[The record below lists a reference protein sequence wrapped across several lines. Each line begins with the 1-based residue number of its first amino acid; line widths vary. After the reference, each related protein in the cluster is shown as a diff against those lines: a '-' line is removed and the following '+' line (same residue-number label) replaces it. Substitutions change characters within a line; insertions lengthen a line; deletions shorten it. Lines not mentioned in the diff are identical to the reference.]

1 MSSFVRPFDPAQVTS
16 PGEVRATLPDPPSTG
31 QVVRAGVARYAGLD
45 LAFLKVVAASGPYT
59 LAAPA
64 AGTVRLIPNVSLDG
78 GPRTLVELSPRPFGI
93 VEALQGL
100 GASGLPTFYL
110 WASGLNAAEHSFLA
124 AGEVLSSSVSG
135 SAYIGVVFQD
145 RVDSPPWDWIER
157 LAQALET
164 AGENAALWRGL
175 ANLLPAGP
183 RMLALDHTG
192 RPLGVGKTFEIRTA
206 PPAGDFGAPVTV
218 QLGAGSD
225 LAAVPGVDLFPTD
238 GSRVEVRWMPPSLP
252 GATPLPVQALSEA
265 RQGTVPGGWL
275 PLSQTALPSRRGKIQ
290 TLDADRWFA
299 PRPAYSPYARF
310 HPGSRLEPLVD
321 GHETYRRLVA
331 DLRASARPA
340 DARGPFGAHLAGW
353 AFRDFALLAGDETS
367 HGIRLLQQILQGGG
381 QARVLINKILMLED
395 EEALFADARVAL
407 SLLLL
412 LPTIGDLFIE
422 RYRRLLKMDD
432 LGFFTQTSA
441 RLVAMVLLNSVVLTS
456 DFLNEVAE
464 DGLRFFNAA
473 NALHPGIALLS
484 RHPAR
489 TVDNP
494 AADLLALPGL
504 TNLID
509 RVGNWHTKFQAV
521 RRGADATEPN
531 EHIAYVGGID
541 INTNRMDNPGHQ
553 TAAPYHDV
561 HARITGPAAADVFAT
576 FAERWAY
583 DMTANP
589 PENGTL
595 DLGLTTPTPGEL
607 PVQPAGHLVQIGRT
621 YLRRHSAQQPLPFA
635 ATGEKVI
642 HDSLVRAI
650 NQAQEYIYIE
660 DQYFTP
666 PSNAQGALNSEVF
679 FDALE
684 MAATHCKRLI
694 VVGPTGGGGQPFG
707 LDRRRYLLSRLTQ
720 AWGDRFIA
728 GAPFRRPYLPPASRS
743 ASKGRCLLY
752 HDITAGTVELLIG
765 PLVRVP
771 KPPFWLWI
779 DGEVMLAKTV
789 VAGGTVDGTP
799 VSRVQVLRGGTT
811 AAPWGVQVR
820 SHWKGAPVTM
830 AQIAPI
836 FVHAKMT
843 LVDDVF
849 VTIGSANLNRRGFFH
864 DGEMNAFAI
873 PQALRAAPDN
883 PARRL
888 RTLLW
893 AEHLGL
899 PPAMG
904 PSLLGDPIAA
914 FDLFRRTRPDGQR
927 LVPFDQVDVDLQL
940 GLSEDSNPSLAILK
954 TFFGIAGEGLTPAVW
969 KTLVDPT
976 SSDDVTHLNNPFEE

>member
-31 QVVRAGVARYAGLD
+31 QVVRTGVARYAGLD
-45 LAFLKVVAASGPYT
+45 LAFLKVVSSSPYT

-64 AGTVRLIPNVSLDG
+64 AGTVRLIPDVPLDG

-93 VEALQGL
+93 VNVLQGL

-124 AGEVLSSSVSG
+124 AGEALGSPVSG
-135 SAYIGVVFQD
+135 AAYVGVVFQD

-157 LAQALET
+157 LAKAMET
-164 AGENAALWRGL
+164 AGEDAALWRGL

-192 RPLGVGKTFEIRTA
+192 RPLGAGTAFEIRTA
-206 PPAGDFGAPVTV
+206 PPNGGFGTPVTV

-225 LAAVPGVDLFPTD
+225 LAAVPGVNLFPTN
-238 GSRVEVRWMPPSLP
+238 GSRVEVRWAPPLQP
-252 GATPLPVQALSEA
+252 GATPLPVQALAET
-265 RQGTVPGGWL
+265 RQGTTPGGWL
-275 PLSQTALPSRRGKIQ
+275 PLSQIVLPSRRGKIQ
-290 TLDADRWFA
+290 ALDADRWFA
-299 PRPAYSPYARF
+299 PRPAGSTLLRF
-310 HPGSRLEPLVD
+310 HLGSRLEPIVD
-321 GHETYRRLVA
+321 GHEQYRRLVA

-353 AFRDFALLAGDETS
+353 AFRDFAMIPGDENS
-367 HGIRLLQQILQGGG
+367 HGVRVLQQILQGGG
-381 QARVLINKILMLED
+381 QARVLINKILMLEN
-395 EEALFADARVAL
+395 EEELLADARVAL
-407 SLLLL
+407 SLLLV
-412 LPTIGDLFIE
+412 LPSFAAAVLE
-422 RYRRLLKMDD
+422 RYRRFLNTDTN
-432 LGFFTQTSA
+432 GFGTEFSA
-441 RLVAMVLLNSVVLTS
+441 RALAMLILDTVVLTS
-456 DFLNEVAE
+456 DFLNELAE

-473 NALHPGIALLS
+473 NALSPGIALLS

-489 TVDNP
+489 TANNP
-494 AADLLALPGL
+494 AADLDALPGL
-504 TNLID
+504 TDLID
-509 RVGNWHTKFQAV
+509 RVGTWHTKFQVV
-521 RRGADATEPN
+521 RRAADATEPN

-553 TAAPYHDV
+553 TVAPYHDV

-583 DMTANP
+583 DTAA
-589 PENGTL
+589 ENGTRG
-595 DLGLTTPTPGEL
+595 LGLTTPTPGEL
-607 PVQPAGHLVQIGRT
+607 PAQPAGHMVQIGRT
-621 YLRRHSAQQPLPFA
+621 YIQRQWETPPGQLPL
-635 ATGEKVI
+635 TGEKTI

-650 NQAQEYIYIE
+650 KQAREYIYIE

-666 PSNAQGALNSEVF
+666 PTSAPGALNSEVF

-684 MAATHCKRLI
+684 LAANHCKRLI

-728 GAPFRRPYLPPASRS
+728 GAPFRRPYLPPAPRS
-743 ASKGRCLLY
+743 ASTGRCLLY
-752 HDITAGTVELLIG
+752 HDITAGTDELLIG

-779 DGEVMLAKTV
+779 DGEVMLARTV
-789 VAGGTVDGTP
+789 AAGGMVDGTP
-799 VSRVQVLRGGTT
+799 VSRVQVLRGGISQ
-811 AAPWGVQVR
+811 APWGVQVR

-830 AQIAPI
+830 AQVAPI

-904 PSLLGDPIAA
+904 PALLGDPIAA
-914 FDLFRRTRPDGQR
+914 FDLFRRTLQAGQR
-927 LVPFDQVDVDLQL
+927 LVPFDQVDVELQL
-940 GLSEDSNPSLAILK
+940 GLGEDSNPALAILK
-954 TFFGIAGEGLTPAVW
+954 AFFGVVGEGLTPAVW

-976 SSDDVTHLNNPFEE
+976 SVDDVTHSNDPFEE